1 MLLRLRF
8 YIVTEVDHCMK
19 LLAVPVYRDI
29 RVCVRVCVCVAYAC
43 ARAHALNYA
52 DCNDTVCVHYYKRSS
67 ISAYVHFELFHFFML
82 DLL

>member
-1 MLLRLRF
+1 M
-8 YIVTEVDHCMK
+8 C
-19 LLAVPVYRDI
+19 
-29 RVCVRVCVCVAYAC
+29 VCVCVCVAYAC